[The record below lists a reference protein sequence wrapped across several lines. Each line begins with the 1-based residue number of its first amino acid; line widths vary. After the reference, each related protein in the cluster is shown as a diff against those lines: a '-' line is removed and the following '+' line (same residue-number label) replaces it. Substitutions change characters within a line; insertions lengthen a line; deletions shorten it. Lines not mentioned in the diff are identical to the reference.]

1 MTDAKK
7 SLEKMVNLF
16 NKAIEENR
24 QLEIT
29 IRDLKEEIFKL
40 NNRIIKQDE
49 RLIQQNDLLCEH
61 GLAEYGN

>member
-1 MTDAKK
+1 MTDAKQ

-40 NNRIIKQDE
+40 KNRIIKQNDK
-49 RLIQQNDLLCEH
+49 LIEQHNLLCDH

>member
-7 SLEKMVNLF
+7 SLEKMVNLL
-16 NKAIEENR
+16 NKALDEKRE
-24 QLEIT
+24 LEVT
-29 IRDLKEEIFKL
+29 NRDLKEEIFKL

-49 RLIQQNDLLCEH
+49 RLIEQHNLLCEH

>member
-7 SLEKMVNLF
+7 SLEKMAILL
-16 NKAIEENR
+16 NKALDENR
-24 QLEIT
+24 ELEIT

-40 NNRIIKQDE
+40 NNRIIKLDE
-49 RLIQQNDLLCEH
+49 KLIEQHNLLCKH

>member
-16 NKAIEENR
+16 NKAIEDNR
-24 QLEIT
+24 KLEIE

-40 NNRIIKQDE
+40 NNLIIKKDE
-49 RLIQQNDLLCEH
+49 KLIEQNNLLCEH